1 MKTLTY
7 RSRLTLDDL
16 AEIEE
21 STPTPGPRQ
30 ILVRVRAVSLNYRDL
45 AIARG
50 EYGSFAVPLVPGSDA
65 AGDVVAVGPAVRRF
79 AAGDR
84 VCLTYVPDWI
94 DGPVSAAAA
103 ARRLGGPSRGVLTEY
118 VCVGEEEAVH
128 APRSLSFEE
137 AATLPI
143 AGVSAWQAVVTEG
156 LIRPGSLVGVTG
168 TGGVSTFV
176 VQIARMAGARV
187 LVVGRDPAKLARMA
201 EMGATTID
209 STREPAWERSILE
222 LTRGAGVDL
231 FVDVIG
237 GDGLGRSIAAT
248 RVGGA
253 VSLFGFVAGARPM
266 LDLVTAIR
274 RAVTLRATS
283 GGSRASF
290 EALVRAID
298 ENDVRPCIDRVF
310 PFGVEGVRA
319 AFAHLAEGRPFGKVV
334 VTMGEAS

>member
-7 RSRLTLDDL
+7 QTRLSLEDL
-16 AEIEE
+16 AEKEE
-21 STPTPGPRQ
+21 PTPAPGQRQ

-50 EYGSFAVPLVPGSDA
+50 QYGTFPVPLVPGSDA
-65 AGDVVAVGPAVRRF
+65 AGEVVAVGPGVRRF
-79 AAGDR
+79 ATGDH

-118 VCVGEEEAVH
+118 VCVGEDEAVR
-128 APRSLSFEE
+128 APSTLSFEE

-156 LIRPGSLVGVTG
+156 HVRPGSVIGVTG

-176 VQIARMAGARV
+176 VQIARMAAARV
-187 LVVGRDPAKLARMA
+187 LVVGRDPAKLSRMA
-201 EMGATTID
+201 ALGATTID
-209 STREPAWERSILE
+209 ATREPAWERRVLE
-222 LTRGAGVDL
+222 LTSGAGVDL

-237 GDGLGRSIAAT
+237 GDGLARSIAAT
-248 RVGGA
+248 RIGGT
-253 VSLFGFVAGARPM
+253 VSLFGFVAGAEPT
-266 LDLVTAIR
+266 LDLVTTIR

-298 ENDVRPCIDRVF
+298 ENHVRPCVDRVF
-310 PFGVEGVRA
+310 PFGLDGVRA

-334 VTMGEAS
+334 VTMGGAS